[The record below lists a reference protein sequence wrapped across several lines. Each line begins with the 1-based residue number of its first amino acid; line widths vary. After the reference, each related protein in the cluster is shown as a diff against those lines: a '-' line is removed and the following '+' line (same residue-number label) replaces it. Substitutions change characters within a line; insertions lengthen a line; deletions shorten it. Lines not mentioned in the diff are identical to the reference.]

1 MVLVL
6 LGPKSTAAQYSYL
19 LTSDGR
25 DGVLPFLN
33 KIDVDF
39 DKIIIINDGKY
50 TTDTLLPS

>member
-19 LTSDGR
+19 FTSDGR